1 MKAEFADSSCEY
13 PIPPSPQ
20 SSARFGTTEMGAGS
34 MNVCTLCVPAK
45 EVTRYLVTHRRL
57 GAGIFSYAGC
67 LACNDVYTYSNRCS
81 VITQPVM

>member
-1 MKAEFADSSCEY
+1 
-13 PIPPSPQ
+13 
-20 SSARFGTTEMGAGS
+20 MGAGS

-81 VITQPVM
+81 ARDVSRAPLRTMTYKAP